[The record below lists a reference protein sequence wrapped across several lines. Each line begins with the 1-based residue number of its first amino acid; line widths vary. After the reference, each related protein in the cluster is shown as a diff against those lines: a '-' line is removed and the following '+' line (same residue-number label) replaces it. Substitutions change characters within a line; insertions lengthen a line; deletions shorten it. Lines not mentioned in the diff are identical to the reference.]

1 MYLRGLEPGDL
12 DRMYALDVLCFPP
25 PFRFS
30 RAAMRRFAK
39 AENALVRLAV
49 QPKLEDEPSSGGE
62 QITPDDLLGFCIVH
76 LLAPPGR
83 PAGQSA
89 ELTAYVVTLD
99 VDPGYRGRGIA
110 SRLMEELH
118 GSARTAGADQMSL
131 HVFAENQ
138 PAIRLY
144 ERLGYRFKERS
155 SNFYGRGL
163 DALGYGRLLARPF

>member
-1 MYLRGLEPGDL
+1 MEPGDL

-30 RAAMRRFAK
+30 RAAMRRFAL
-39 AENALVRLAV
+39 AENALVRFAAQQL
-49 QPKLEDEPSSGGE
+49 KLEDEPGSGRE
-62 QITPDDLLGFCIVH
+62 QITPEDLLGFCIVH
-76 LLAPPGR
+76 LMAPPGR
-83 PAGQSA
+83 LAAQSTG
-89 ELTAYVVTLD
+89 LTGYVVTLD

-118 GSARTAGADQMSL
+118 ESAGTSGADQMSL

-155 SNFYGRGL
+155 FNFYGRGL
-163 DALGYGRLLARPF
+163 DALGYGRSLARPF